1 MSNDHK
7 SQLSLTVFTSDDFP
21 INIVQTRDAD
31 EFYRNALGSDLMEVQ
46 KGKAIKFT
54 VLALSSSRIELVT
67 NLSLSANMKKTFY
80 VLQNVRCSDVI

>member
-7 SQLSLTVFTSDDFP
+7 SQLSLTVFTSDDLP

-31 EFYRNALGSDLMEVQ
+31 EFYRNALGSNLMEVP

-67 NLSLSANMKKTFY
+67 NLSLSANMKKNFH
-80 VLQNVRCSDVI
+80 V